1 MATQDE
7 IRAKDVV
14 PELTDFRDD
23 TDGLFGDGNQS
34 SFFMKALNLAKS
46 ILGRIHLLPT
56 TITAFRTS
64 DVIPVDGPSGTAKMD
79 AEKLLEITEQKA
91 VDKLGPS
98 VDKNTIV
105 DYGYVGSSGITILT
119 GKYIYYGDGTMIDD
133 VDARYTDYVEVGK
146 FDKFYA
152 TAKAQYSTCG
162 WAIYDSD
169 KNFLVAGGYD
179 TDSPGTSY
187 EAKDEIVDI
196 GSILTTYPSAKYIRF
211 SSIYADLVINK
222 FISYS
227 ANEAYGILNQRITH
241 STITKYGDV
250 NSSNIPI
257 LTGKY
262 INRVDGTMVD
272 EVSSYYTD
280 YVPIDASD
288 KFYVTGYAQY
298 NTCGW
303 AVYDSAKTFL
313 ASGCYNTDSPGQ
325 RYFIRNEIV
334 NVNVILTSYPKA
346 KYIRF
351 SSHLYSLVLDK
362 FYPYS
367 SDDSFEVH
375 EEKIENNTI
384 TKYGDIKD
392 SGIPILSG
400 KYVYRVDGTLVDS
413 ASSYYTDYVKI
424 SSNDKYYITEI
435 ARWDTCGWA
444 VYDDFKFFLGAG
456 GYNTGS
462 PNTRYVADNELVD
475 ISLILETYPNAKY
488 IRFCSLE
495 SSLIVNKFYPF
506 SADEAFENQA
516 QLDTLYGKKWVAC
529 GDSFTHGDFTNY
541 SSSDKYLDDGKYA
554 GKYCVYPYIIGNR
567 HNMEVLNIAVNGST
581 ISQNESSTKS
591 SCFTYPSTG
600 KLYTAIPA
608 DADIITLWFGI
619 NDSFSGVQLGNIDDD
634 SNDTF
639 CGAWNVA
646 LDYITQNYPFAK
658 VGIFVSNACRDAVWP
673 AAVENIAKK
682 WGIPYLDIDAGR
694 PLMITASSRN
704 PASATI
710 KNRVNELQR
719 CAINNNHPNPSAHK
733 FQSLFIE
740 EWLKTL

>member
-1 MATQDE
+1 M
-7 IRAKDVV
+7 
-14 PELTDFRDD
+14 
-23 TDGLFGDGNQS
+23 
-34 SFFMKALNLAKS
+34 S
-46 ILGRIHLLPT
+46 ILFKRIKDWAT
-56 TITAFRTS
+56 SITAFRTG
-64 DVIPVDGPSGTAKMD
+64 DVIPVDGPQGTAKMD
-79 AEKLLEITEQKA
+79 AEKLLELTEQRA
-91 VDKLGPS
+91 IDELGPS

-133 VDARYTDYVEVGK
+133 VSARYTDYVEVGK
-146 FDKFYA
+146 FDKFYV

-179 TDSPGTSY
+179 PDSPGTGY
-187 EAKDEIVDI
+187 EAKDEIVEI

-227 ANEAYGILNQRITH
+227 ADEAYGTLNQKITH
-241 STITKYGDV
+241 NTITKYGDV
-250 NSSNIPI
+250 KSSNIQI

-262 INRVDGTMVD
+262 IYRVDGTMVN

-280 YVPIDASD
+280 YVPVDASD
-288 KFYVTGYAQY
+288 KFYVTGYAEWGV
-298 NTCGW
+298 CGW

-313 ASGCYNTDSPGQ
+313 ASGCYDTDSPGTS
-325 RYFIRNEIV
+325 YYIRNELV
-334 NVNVILTSYPKA
+334 DVSVILASYPKA

-351 SSHLYSLVLDK
+351 SSYFYSLVIDK

-367 SDDSFEVH
+367 ADDAFEVH
-375 EEKIENNTI
+375 ETKIENNTI

-392 SGIPILSG
+392 SGTPILSG
-400 KYVYRVDGTLVDS
+400 KYVYRGDGTLVDD
-413 ASSYYTDYVKI
+413 ASSYYTDYIKI
-424 SSNDKYYITEI
+424 SSNDKYYITET
-435 ARWDTCGWA
+435 AQFSTCGWA
-444 VYDDFKFFLGAG
+444 VYDDFKLFLGSG
-456 GYNTGS
+456 GYNTDS
-462 PNTRYVADNELVD
+462 PGIRYVADNELVD
-475 ISLILETYPNAKY
+475 ISAILETYPKAKY

-495 SSLIVNKFYPF
+495 SVLIVKKFYPY
-506 SADEAFENQA
+506 SADGAFENQA

-529 GDSFTHGDFTNY
+529 GDSFTHGDFTY
-541 SSSDKYLDDGKYA
+541 YASSDQYLDEGKYA

-567 HNMEVLNIAVNGST
+567 HNMDVLNIAANGST
-581 ISQNESSTKS
+581 ISQNGSSSSS

-619 NDSFSGVQLGNIDDD
+619 NDSYSDVQLGNIDDA

-639 CGAWNVA
+639 YGAWNVA

-658 VGIFVSNACRDAVWP
+658 VGIFISNACKNATWP
-673 AAVENIAKK
+673 AAVETVAKK

-704 PASATI
+704 PASTAI

-719 CAINNNHPNPSAHK
+719 CDVNNNHPNPSAHK

-740 EWLKTL
+740 AWLKTL